1 MAGLLKRMLLAHV
14 AVLALGACGPTLIPA
29 GYMATSRQN
38 IGEGLPGF
46 IVEGKTTR
54 DEVLM
59 RMGEPDERGHFD
71 RWFGYESRRS
81 MGGVAIG
88 MNAPLLAVGSY
99 TMRYRR
105 IVLNFSDQGVVESA
119 AFAQRECVEQ
129 IDPRGI
135 TRCVDADLEMVRDRF
150 PGAVYR
156 SGDRWTA
163 GAVDVTNQAVVF
175 WFKPEPGS
183 GNPVLRRLPT
193 ETIADVQW
201 GRDDAQQ
208 GGPTALV
215 ARTDG
220 GIDVFAF
227 RPLAGKDPAEAGA
240 FDTTRTERF
249 IEGVKALQSKQAR

>member
-1 MAGLLKRMLLAHV
+1 MAA
-14 AVLALGACGPTLIPA
+14 
-29 GYMATSRQN
+29 SRQN
-38 IGEGLPGF
+38 IGEGLPNF

-71 RWFGYESRRS
+71 RWFAYASRRS
-81 MGGVAIG
+81 MGGVAIA
-88 MNAPLLAVGSY
+88 MNVPPMGVGSY

-105 IVLNFSDQGVVESA
+105 IVFNFSDQGAIESA
-119 AFAQRECVEQ
+119 AYVQRECVEH
-129 IDPRGI
+129 IDPRGV
-135 TRCVDADLEMVRDRF
+135 TRCVDADLEVVRDSF

-156 SGDRWTA
+156 LGDRWTA

-183 GNPVLRRLPT
+183 GNPVLRRLPS
-193 ETIADVQW
+193 EMIADVQW
-201 GRDDAQQ
+201 GCDDAQQ

-220 GIDVFAF
+220 SIDVFAF
-227 RPLAGKDPAEAGA
+227 RPLVGKDPAEASA
-240 FDTTRTERF
+240 FDRARAERF
-249 IEGVKALQSKQAR
+249 IEGVKSLRSKLTR

>member
-1 MAGLLKRMLLAHV
+1 
-14 AVLALGACGPTLIPA
+14 
-29 GYMATSRQN
+29 
-38 IGEGLPGF
+38 
-46 IVEGKTTR
+46 
-54 DEVLM
+54 
-59 RMGEPDERGHFD
+59 
-71 RWFGYESRRS
+71 
-81 MGGVAIG
+81 
-88 MNAPLLAVGSY
+88 
-99 TMRYRR
+99 MRYRH
-105 IVLNFSDQGVVESA
+105 IIFNFSDQGVVESA

-129 IDPRGI
+129 IDPRGV
-135 TRCVDADLEMVRDRF
+135 TRCVDSDLEVVRDRF

-156 SGDRWTA
+156 TGDRWTA

-193 ETIADVQW
+193 EMISDVQW

-220 GIDVFAF
+220 SIDVFAF
-227 RPLAGKDPAEAGA
+227 SPLAGKDRAEAGA
-240 FDTTRTERF
+240 FDTSRTARF

>member
-1 MAGLLKRMLLAHV
+1 MAGLLKRMLLAH
-14 AVLALGACGPTLIPA
+14 AAALALGACGPTLIPA
-29 GYMATSRQN
+29 GYMAASRQN
-38 IGEGLPGF
+38 IGEGMPSF
-46 IVEGKTTR
+46 VVEGKTTR

-71 RWFGYESRRS
+71 RWFAYESRRS
-81 MGGVAIG
+81 MGGVAIAVNVPPVG
-88 MNAPLLAVGSY
+88 VGSY
-99 TMRYRR
+99 TMRYRH
-105 IVLNFSDQGVVESA
+105 IIFNFSDEGVVESA

-129 IDPRGI
+129 IDPRGV
-135 TRCVDADLEMVRDRF
+135 TRCVDSDLEVVRDRF

-156 SGDRWTA
+156 TGDRWTA

-193 ETIADVQW
+193 EMISDVQW

-220 GIDVFAF
+220 SIDVFAF
-227 RPLAGKDPAEAGA
+227 SPLAGKDRAEAGA
-240 FDTTRTERF
+240 FDTSRTARF